1 VKLCDCRLGDEPGR
15 ARFTDTGD
23 EAAAVAGTGAREI
36 EVVPLDQAIAPDGPL
51 PFVKLDVEGSE
62 AAALRGAQRLLER
75 ARPMLAISV
84 YHRPDDPWEIPR
96 HLASLDLGYRLIL
109 RTHGWDGMDLVLY
122 ALPR

>member
-23 EAAAVAGTGAREI
+23 
-36 EVVPLDQAIAPDGPL
+36 L
-51 PFVKLDVEGSE
+51 
-62 AAALRGAQRLLER
+62 
-75 ARPMLAISV
+75 
-84 YHRPDDPWEIPR
+84 PR

-109 RTHGWDGMDLVLY
+109 RTHGWDGMDLVLD